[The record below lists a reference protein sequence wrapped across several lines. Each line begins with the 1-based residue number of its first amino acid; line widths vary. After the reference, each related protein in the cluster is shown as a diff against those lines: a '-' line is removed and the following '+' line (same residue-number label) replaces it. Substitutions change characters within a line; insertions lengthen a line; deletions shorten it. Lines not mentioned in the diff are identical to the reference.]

1 MFQSTV
7 GPIRRLTPRPT
18 DRGRADCLSLKG
30 EVTKKASIGF
40 AVLSTTPFPPEGGGF
55 KPLRNF

>member
-7 GPIRRLTPRPT
+7 GPIRRLTPQPT

-30 EVTKKASIGF
+30 EATKKASIVMRG
-40 AVLSTTPFPPEGGGF
+40 VITH
-55 KPLRNF
+55 LRAA